1 MKLENKNVDW
11 KYSHS
16 IWNIPDEGQEG
27 HIEIQDT
34 NEVLTID
41 DKVGSKSHHKPLK
54 FSKVYKS

>member
-1 MKLENKNVDW
+1 MKLENKNVVW

-34 NEVLTID
+34 NEVLTIN

-54 FSKVYKS
+54 FSL